1 MTQPVYDTLLT
12 ARKKGQK
19 QLAILVDPD
28 GLSESDIRQ
37 KARCIEEIEAS
48 IVFVGGS
55 FISDECLETTLSI
68 LKEETSIPVILFPGD
83 IRQISPKADAVLFL
97 SVISGRNPE
106 LLIGNQVIAAPY
118 IRKMNLEAIST
129 GYILVSGGAPTTV
142 EYISQSRPIPA
153 NKPEIA
159 AATAMAG
166 EMLGMKTIYLDAG
179 SGADSSISGELI
191 RKVSRAIDIP
201 LIVGGGISNLKDLH
215 NTLNNGADIAVVG
228 NAFDMDHTWLKNW
241 KNELT
246 AVRN

>member
-1 MTQPVYDTLLT
+1 MTQPVYDTLLN
-12 ARKKGQK
+12 ARQKGEK

-28 GLSESDIRQ
+28 GLSEEEIRR
-37 KARCIEEIEAS
+37 KARCIEEVEAS
-48 IVFVGGS
+48 LVFVGGS
-55 FISDECLETTLSI
+55 FISDDCLESTLKI
-68 LKEETSIPVILFPGD
+68 LKTETSIPVILFPGD
-83 IRQISPKADAVLFL
+83 VRQISPRGDALLFL

-106 LLIGNQVIAAPY
+106 HLIGNQVIAAPY

-179 SGADSSISGELI
+179 SGADSSISSQLI
-191 RKVSRAIDIP
+191 QQVATAIDIP
-201 LIVGGGISNLKDLH
+201 LIVGGGISNLPDLH
-215 NTLNNGADIAVVG
+215 AVLNKGADIAVVG
-228 NAFDMDHTWLKNW
+228 NAFDVNHSWLKNW
-241 KNELT
+241 RDELT
-246 AVRN
+246 VVRN

>member
-1 MTQPVYDTLLT
+1 MTQPVYDTLLN
-12 ARKKGQK
+12 ARQKGEK

-28 GLSESDIRQ
+28 GLSEEEIRR
-37 KARCIEEIEAS
+37 KARCIEEVEAS
-48 IVFVGGS
+48 LVFVGGS
-55 FISDECLETTLSI
+55 FISDDCLESTLKI
-68 LKEETSIPVILFPGD
+68 LKAKTSIPVILFPGD
-83 IRQISPKADAVLFL
+83 VRQISPRADALLFL

-106 LLIGNQVIAAPY
+106 HLIGNQVIAAPY

-179 SGADSSISGELI
+179 SGADSSISSQLI
-191 RKVSRAIDIP
+191 QQVATAIDIP
-201 LIVGGGISNLKDLH
+201 LIVGGGISNLPDLH
-215 NTLNNGADIAVVG
+215 AVLNKGADIAVVG
-228 NAFDMDHTWLKNW
+228 NAFDVNHSWLKNW
-241 KNELT
+241 RDELT
-246 AVRN
+246 VVRN